1 MISLFATGDFIRVRV
16 TEDHY
21 EIGRE
26 CLLMGFFAKT
36 HEDVTHLFGIVNGQ
50 DGQIAFVDAND
61 LVSDFVYDV
70 DKDRFV
76 DAHALDVSGDDE
88 VPMA

>member
-21 EIGRE
+21 GLGRE

-36 HEDVTHLFGIVNGQ
+36 HKDMTHLFGIVNGQ
-50 DGQIAFVDAND
+50 DGQIVFVDAND

-76 DAHALDVSGDDE
+76 DAHAEQPPDDE